1 MKERMITQKR
11 MQQYIVW
18 GRNAIEYS
26 MLLLLIRPRAL
37 TAQDDAEMTE
47 LKALLRKYNEL
58 MAKYEHSKA
67 VRVAANDE
75 TFLGGRHDH

>member
-58 MAKYEHSKA
+58 MAKYEHPKA
-67 VRVAANDE
+67 VAVAANDE
-75 TFLGGRHDH
+75 TSLGDRHDH